1 MNSDKPVDV
10 DLRVRAYPKPE
21 KPPAP
26 VEDDRVCASCGQLAS
41 AHYSALT
48 GITVDP
54 FGPIRTQFVLLCPSA
69 TFSSKS
75 EGPPP
80 KQRKIRAVK

>member
-48 GITVDP
+48 GITQSP
-54 FGPIRTQFVLLCPSA
+54 FEPLRTQFVLLCPTS
-69 TFSSKS
+69 TFSLK
-75 EGPPP
+75 GDKPP
-80 KQRKIRAVK
+80 RKIRAVK